1 MDEYVNK
8 GDSSNSGQGSGS
20 SGNQTGTNKSGD
32 TGRMESTVILLQL
45 LGQTASFYTVSV
57 SIDFEMLFHPIK
69 TSHFMKYSFLL

>member
-1 MDEYVNK
+1 MDDYVNQ
-8 GDSSNSGQGSGS
+8 GDPPNSGQGSGS
-20 SGNQTGTNKSGD
+20 GGNQKGTNSSGD
-32 TGRMESTVILLQL
+32 TGRMEITVILQL

>member
-1 MDEYVNK
+1 MDIYIVQ
-8 GDSSNSGQGSGS
+8 GDKSDQGSGS
-20 SGNQTGTNKSGD
+20 GGNQKGTNSSGG
-32 TGRMESTVILLQL
+32 TGRMEITVILQL